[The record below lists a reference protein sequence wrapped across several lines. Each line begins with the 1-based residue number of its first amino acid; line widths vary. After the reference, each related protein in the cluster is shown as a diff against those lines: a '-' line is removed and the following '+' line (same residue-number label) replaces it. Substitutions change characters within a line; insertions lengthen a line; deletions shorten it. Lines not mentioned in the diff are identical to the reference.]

1 MGMASVV
8 PGKFMR
14 AHILTPY
21 NTYAASGPAKW
32 SVQWLTTWDGRFLI
46 FIFVWQ
52 LEHVIGTK
60 VLNSLYLY
68 RWKIIQAQEFLSF
81 WEPSERQPATKNV
94 CKPEAAITVS
104 ELVMMSGVS
113 PETCWAIKIH
123 WNNKFYYTVA
133 SGWFFLWDLYYDA
146 RIREH
151 QTLLFQDLA

>member
-123 WNNKFYYTVA
+123 WNNKFYYRVE
-133 SGWFFLWDLYYDA
+133 SCWFFLWDLF
-146 RIREH
+146 RRC
-151 QTLLFQDLA
+151 